1 VARFVAQIRQDAA
14 LIEAHY
20 HWGKIGGIKMV
31 RVLSSLAIA
40 AALLGAAPSEASAWV
55 CRATGVASGGWGHSY
70 SIIDAK
76 LIALRKC
83 ERRSPVP
90 ICTLI
95 GCVPG

>member
-1 VARFVAQIRQDAA
+1 MA
-14 LIEAHY
+14 
-20 HWGKIGGIKMV
+20 
-31 RVLSSLAIA
+31 RVLASLVIA
-40 AALLGAAPSEASAWV
+40 TALLGAASSEASAWV
-55 CRATGVASGGWGHSY
+55 CRATGLGSGGWGHSY

-95 GCVPG
+95 GCRPG